1 MRAAVCRNFSEPL
14 VIEEVRLR
22 PPEAGEVEV
31 EISACAI
38 CHSDIHY
45 IEGAWGGPLPAVYG
59 HEAVGRIRAAGAGVE
74 RFRNGDTVLV
84 TLLRSC
90 GSCGNCHSG
99 RPSRC
104 EEETDTLAGPL
115 SLPDGAPLSQGLR
128 TGAFA
133 ERVVVHQS
141 QIVGIPESIPASSAC
156 LLSCGVITGVGSAVN
171 TARIEPGSSVCVI
184 GVGGVG
190 LNAVQGARLCGA
202 SRIIAADLSDEKL
215 AGAREFG
222 ATHTVSARSEKP
234 HRQIKKLAGGRGV
247 DYAIVAVGSA
257 QAYELGL
264 RALARG
270 GILVMVGMPSAG
282 SKLSF
287 EPLNVAYM
295 SQGLLGSYMGDTT
308 LERDIPYLL
317 EHYRQGSLKLDELV
331 TEEYPFSAIN
341 EAISDTVAGNA
352 RRNVVVF

>member
-14 VIEEVRLR
+14 VIEEVYLR
-22 PPEAGEVEV
+22 PPQAGEVEV

-59 HEAVGRIRAAGAGVE
+59 HEAVGRIRTKGDGVE
-74 RFRNGDTVLV
+74 RFATGETVLV

-104 EEETDTLAGPL
+104 EVESDTLAGPL
-115 SLPDGAPLSQGLR
+115 SLPGGAPLSQGLG

-141 QIVGIPESIPASSAC
+141 QIVGIPDTIPVSSAC

-171 TARIEPGSSVCVI
+171 TARIKPGSNVCVI

-190 LNAVQGARLCGA
+190 LNAVQGARICGA
-202 SRIIAADLSDEKL
+202 SRIIAVDLSDEKL
-215 AGAREFG
+215 AGASEFG

-234 HRQIKKLAGGRGV
+234 HRQIKKLTGGRGV
-247 DYAIVAVGSA
+247 DYAIVAVGA
-257 QAYELGL
+257 IPAYELGL
-264 RALARG
+264 RTLARG
-270 GILVMVGMPSAG
+270 GDLVMVGMPSAE
-282 SKLSF
+282 SNLSF
-287 EPLNVAYM
+287 LPLNVAYL
-295 SQGLLGSYMGDTT
+295 SQRFLGSYMGDTT

-317 EHYRQGSLKLDELV
+317 DHYRQGRLKLDELV
-331 TEEYPFSAIN
+331 TKEYPFSAIN
-341 EAISDTVAGNA
+341 EAISDTVSGNA